1 MKEEKVVLM
10 KYIYIV
16 NRFNLKEKTDRIIE
30 RLHSVSKQFQ
40 RDYEILINDSIE
52 EAKSSIQQFKDSE
65 YIITCI
71 GGDGSIN
78 LLLNDLIKTKN
89 ILSFIPSGT
98 GNDFNRACK
107 RSLENGIHD
116 VDIIRINDRY
126 FINVACFGI
135 DADIAND
142 DRFIHNKLIP
152 ESMRYNA
159 GVIYYFLTYKP
170 RKMKIEINGE
180 VIEKPFTTVVAA
192 NDQYYGGGYRVS
204 PNSSISDGVMEVALA
219 DALNKVNMAKI
230 ILSMKD
236 ASHLKNPALRMIS
249 TTKAV
254 ISADQP
260 FKANID
266 GEPLLSDRFEL
277 ELIPKRFRI
286 EYNKEFI
293 EKVTEKL

>member
-1 MKEEKVVLM
+1 M

-16 NRFNLKEKTDRIIE
+16 NRFNLKEKTDRIID
-30 RLHSVSKQFQ
+30 RLNRVSKEFG
-40 RDYEILINDSIE
+40 RDYEILINETVED
-52 EAKSSIQQFKDSE
+52 ARSSIRQFRDSG

-78 LLLNDLIKTKN
+78 LLLNDLIGTKN
-89 ILSFIPSGT
+89 ILAFIPHGT
-98 GNDFNRACK
+98 GNDFNRAC
-107 RSLENGIHD
+107 RHSLQNGIHD
-116 VDIIRINDRY
+116 VDIVRINDRY

-142 DRFIHNKLIP
+142 DRFIHNRLIP
-152 ESMRYNA
+152 ESLRYHA
-159 GVIYYFLTYKP
+159 GVVYHFLTYRP
-170 RKMKIEINGE
+170 RKMKIEADGE
-180 VIEKPFTTVVAA
+180 VIEKEFTTVVAA
-192 NDQYYGGGYRVS
+192 NDRYYGGGYNVS
-204 PNSSISDGVMEVALA
+204 PNSRIDDGIMELA
-219 DALNKVNMAKI
+219 MADSLSKINMAKI

-249 TTKAV
+249 TAKAV
-254 ISADQP
+254 ISSDQP

-277 ELIPKRFRI
+277 ELIPKGFRI

-293 EKVTEKL
+293 EKMTER

>member
-1 MKEEKVVLM
+1 M

-16 NRFNLKEKTDRIIE
+16 NRFNLKEKTEKTIE
-30 RLHSVSKQFQ
+30 RLHVVSKQFS
-40 RDYEILINDSIE
+40 RDYEIAVNETVE
-52 EAKSSIQQFKDSE
+52 EAKDCIQKYKDGE

-78 LLLNDLIKTKN
+78 LLLNDLIGTKN
-89 ILSFIPSGT
+89 ILAFIPHGT
-98 GNDFNRACK
+98 GNDFNRACGNT
-107 RSLENGIHD
+107 LENGIHD
-116 VDIIRINDRY
+116 VDIVKINDRY

-142 DRFIHNKLIP
+142 DNFIHNRLIP
-152 ESMRYNA
+152 EAMRYNA
-159 GVIYYFLTYKP
+159 GVIYYFLTYKA
-170 RKMKIEINGE
+170 RKLKVE
-180 VIEKPFTTVVAA
+180 VDGKTFIQPFTTVVAA

-204 PNSSISDGVMEVALA
+204 PNSSIFDGKMELLLA
-219 DALNKVNMAKI
+219 DKLNKIFMAKT

-236 ASHLKNPALRMIS
+236 ASHLKNPAVRIFE

-277 ELIPKRFRI
+277 ELIPKGCRI
-286 EYNKEFI
+286 EYNREFI
-293 EKVTEKL
+293 QKMTEK